1 MHTATFSE
9 LRRHA
14 KKYLDAVERGETVR
28 VTRRGRTIARIVP
41 ADDNTKPSWKKP
53 ALKLEIPGVELS
65 RYILKERDESS
76 Q

>member
-1 MHTATFSE
+1 MYTATFTE

-14 KKYLDAVERGETVR
+14 KRYLDAVERGETVR
-28 VTRRGRTIARIVP
+28 VTRRGRIIAQIVP

-65 RYILKERDESS
+65 RYILNERDEADR
-76 Q
+76 